1 VENILIDP
9 LIVVRDIHFASS
21 VVVAGIVS
29 FDLFIAAPALWA
41 DLRLPATATSFGKI
55 TQRILWV
62 SLSIS
67 FVSALAWL
75 GLLSSRIA
83 GKPFDEVVASGT
95 LWIIL
100 SRTQFGMAFT
110 VRIVLAVLL
119 TGFLLQRCNVKPGTA
134 MLRRVLPTLLA
145 GGYLGSL
152 AFSGHGE
159 EGLGLERYVHL
170 ASDFLHLIAAGLW
183 LGGLIPLAALLA
195 LLSRFR
201 EQFWITAVCEAASR
215 FSTLG
220 ILAVGMLLTTGVI
233 NTSFLVGGIQNLI
246 DTSYGRLLGFKI
258 ALFVAMVCLAGINRL
273 HLLPRLCGEAKI
285 DQTVLTVRQLL
296 RGVLAEL
303 TLGFGI
309 ILIVGMLGIIAPA
322 TDMTSHLH

>member
-1 VENILIDP
+1 LSDP

-29 FDLFIAAPALWA
+29 FDLFIAAPILRT
-41 DLRLPATATSFGKI
+41 DLRLPATATSFGEI
-55 TQRILWV
+55 TQRIL
-62 SLSIS
+62 SLSLGAS
-67 FVSALAWL
+67 FISALAWL

-100 SRTQFGMAFT
+100 TRTQFGMAFAA
-110 VRIVLAVLL
+110 RIVLAALL
-119 TGFLLQRCNVKPGTA
+119 SGFLLQRCNIKPGTA
-134 MLRRVLPTLLA
+134 MLRRVLPALLA
-145 GGYLGSL
+145 GGYLGLL
-152 AFSGHGE
+152 AFSGHGQ
-159 EGLGLERYVHL
+159 EGLGFERYVHV

-201 EQFWITAVCEAASR
+201 EQFWVTAACEVGSR

-233 NTSFLVGGIQNLI
+233 NASFLIGGIQNLI
-246 DTSYGRLLGFKI
+246 DTSYGRLLSLKI
-258 ALFVAMVCLAGINRL
+258 ALFVAMVGLAGINRL
-273 HLLPRLCGEAKI
+273 QLLPRLCGEAKI
-285 DQTVLTVRQLL
+285 DQTILTVRQLL

-303 TLGFGI
+303 TLGLGI
-309 ILIVGMLGIIAPA
+309 ILIVGMLGTIAPA